1 MHWEIPGSPRPIK
14 HCHSQIQYFKAFL
27 QLKVHFSESF
37 FQKLGRENQGGL
49 LFCSSAL
56 FVSLWPN
63 IHGYISLF
71 PCFLCHFPEVS
82 IQKGVHLICAIFGL
96 LERWRDCGQENRRM
110 EKVLSSPQ
118 SAVMWPSRQQ
128 YNNFIPFHQNRISL
142 KSKSDFWAQH
152 SWQQTLYFVRQLL
165 TVSLGAWREGGADW
179 DNYKWISVHNHPRWR
194 QLNHLLPQSSSMYLP
209 DL

>member
-1 MHWEIPGSPRPIK
+1 MTE
-14 HCHSQIQYFKAFL
+14 HSWI
-27 QLKVHFSESF
+27 HFFISVF
-37 FQKLGRENQGGL
+37 
-49 LFCSSAL
+49 
-56 FVSLWPN
+56 FVSLPWSFHPER
-63 IHGYISLF
+63 SSSD
-71 PCFLCHFPEVS
+71 LCHIWSPRKMKRLRTRK
-82 IQKGVHLICAIFGL
+82 QKSG
-96 LERWRDCGQENRRM
+96 
-110 EKVLSSPQ
+110 EKSYLPLQ

-128 YNNFIPFHQNRISL
+128 CNNSIPFHQNRISL